1 MFAGADAAA
10 HQGHLRYLMDS
21 NTPMTKMDSEGD
33 PRIIPFGLLLR
44 SSGLDELPQLINVL
58 RGEMSL
64 VGPRPCL
71 PYEYD
76 KYLPW
81 QRERFAYVART
92 HRTLASQRQE
102 PDHVRGNDSVGHKIC
117 AGKKP
122 VVRYQDLVANDSCL
136 DHASVGNAPFP
147 QKSFRDRS
155 IQKRFLPEIIPPR
168 RIPCASLL
176 SRKLC
181 ARNDRGIWIW
191 KGTNRDCN
199 MTKQI
204 KVGVVGCGYWGPN
217 LVRNFRSLPDCDLKI
232 MCDISEQRLMHLKSL
247 YPEVEGE
254 TDYNHMLNGV
264 GLDAVIIATAVKSHY
279 AMAKASLLSGKHTF
293 IEKPMASSSEE
304 CQELIEIARKK
315 GLVLMTGHTFL
326 YSPAVRK
333 IKEIVKGGDIG
344 DIRYI
349 CARRL
354 NLGLFQKDINVAWD
368 LAPHDISIILHIMD
382 DRPTVVNCQGSAH
395 ITPGVEDVTTMWL
408 GFPGERSAIV
418 HSSWLDPRKIRE
430 MTIVGS
436 KRMIVYDDVSP
447 LEKIR
452 IFDARVE
459 RPPHYDT
466 FAEFHYAYHY
476 GDVYIPYIKQEEPLK
491 NECQHFLDCIRQ
503 GTQPLTDGKDGLE
516 LVRILEASTES
527 LKKGGAPV
535 RLSTQ
540 PNGNNGHSY

>member
-1 MFAGADAAA
+1 
-10 HQGHLRYLMDS
+10 
-21 NTPMTKMDSEGD
+21 
-33 PRIIPFGLLLR
+33 
-44 SSGLDELPQLINVL
+44 
-58 RGEMSL
+58 
-64 VGPRPCL
+64 
-71 PYEYD
+71 
-76 KYLPW
+76 
-81 QRERFAYVART
+81 
-92 HRTLASQRQE
+92 
-102 PDHVRGNDSVGHKIC
+102 
-117 AGKKP
+117 
-122 VVRYQDLVANDSCL
+122 
-136 DHASVGNAPFP
+136 
-147 QKSFRDRS
+147 
-155 IQKRFLPEIIPPR
+155 
-168 RIPCASLL
+168 
-176 SRKLC
+176 
-181 ARNDRGIWIW
+181 
-191 KGTNRDCN
+191 

-217 LVRNFRSLPDCDLKI
+217 LVRNFRSLPDCNLKV
-232 MCDISEQRLMHLKSL
+232 MCDISEQRLAHLKSL
-247 YPEVEGE
+247 YPEVDGE
-254 TDYNHMLNGV
+254 TDYAHMLNGV

-279 AMAKASLLSGKHTF
+279 TMAKASLLSGKHTF
-293 IEKPMASSSEE
+293 IEKPMAASSEQ

-333 IKEIVKGGDIG
+333 IKEIVQCGDIG
-344 DIRYI
+344 EIRYI

-368 LAPHDISIILHIMD
+368 LAPHDISIILHIMGE
-382 DRPTVVNCQGSAH
+382 RPTVVNCQGSAH

-408 GFPGERSAIV
+408 NFPRERSAII

-452 IFDARVE
+452 IFDTRVE

-491 NECQHFLDCIRQ
+491 NECQHFLDCIRH
-503 GTQPLTDGKDGLE
+503 GTRSLTGGEDGLE

-535 RLSTQ
+535 SLSAEHNGQNGAPSVPESSLRLSILTYDKAAKSLPRRAGRKPQ
-540 PNGNNGHSY
+540 VKLRARGR